1 MNKKGTLGTV
11 VGILLICLF
20 LALAMAIYFIG
31 PEALLPKVAQ
41 GANWVA
47 EKTLAPLRAM
57 WSDKPKVES
66 DASMSNV
73 YNNIDELLR
82 SQGKGP
88 CIVEFKPFPK
98 NLNGYTISL
107 TNQEGGAFIQLVSDK
122 GQLVNR
128 NTISDKISC
137 VVGDSKTV
145 KRFYDNYL
153 DGTPCTSDCSGD
165 YTAADVIFTSNN
177 KMQVN
182 KENYNI
188 QNVAFR
194 TQDGKTCF
202 FITQSHWWGSSCNTN
217 ANYLDDGCMKDI
229 LLNMRKC
236 SDVSY
241 EPVFY
246 GGTFYGKKNEWRKI
260 DNSFYY
266 AGSDERVPFMFR
278 IAAKDVSLARKGLVE
293 TEFDTAFLSG
303 TSNIPEAQGIY
314 YENEFYGKKEEWKF
328 ISKGMLGGKVWVYTG
343 NDNKVKEK
351 FKTEGI
357 VIEEKMELFGPP
369 AEG

>member
-1 MNKKGTLGTV
+1 MNKRSALGTV

-20 LALAMAIYFIG
+20 LALALAIYFIG

-41 GANWVA
+41 GADWVA

-73 YNNIDELLR
+73 YDNIDELLR

-98 NLNGYTISL
+98 DLNGYTISL
-107 TNQEGGAFIQLVSDK
+107 TNQEQGVFIQLVSDK
-122 GQLVNR
+122 GQLVNH
-128 NTISDKISC
+128 NTISGKISC

-153 DGTPCTSDCSGD
+153 DGTPCTSDCTGD
-165 YTAADVIFTSNN
+165 YTQTNAIFTSNS
-177 KMQVN
+177 KMKVSG
-182 KENYNI
+182 EDYNI

-194 TQDGKTCF
+194 TQDGNTCF
-202 FITQSHWWGSSCNTN
+202 FIAKGDRLGSSCNIN
-217 ANYLDDGCMKDI
+217 VDYLDDDCMKDI
-229 LLNMRKC
+229 TLNMRKC

-278 IAAKDVSLARKGLVE
+278 IAAKDVSLGRKGLVE
-293 TEFDTAFLSG
+293 VEFDKAFSSG
-303 TSNIPEAQGIY
+303 TSNIPEAQGVY
-314 YENEFYGKKEEWKF
+314 YENEFYGKKEDWKF
-328 ISKGMLGGKVWVYTG
+328 ISKGILGGKVWIYTG
-343 NDNKVKEK
+343 NDIKVKEK

-357 VIEEKMELFGPP
+357 VVEQKMELFGPP